1 MNPNLRYQFENA
13 SPATALLGPA
23 LLKLN
28 PAPDFRPPTPTPTP
42 TPTPIPAAA
51 TASYPKTPGVRLDE
65 IKTRIHQEI
74 LSLMDWQRMDSM
86 APDRLRSELKAL
98 TEELMATHKLAL
110 NETERRLI
118 IQAIQDEML
127 GLGPIESLLSDP
139 TVSDILVN
147 GPFKVYAERHGKIV
161 HTDVQFDNEAH
172 LLRVIDRI
180 VSRIG
185 RRVDEMS
192 PMVDARLPD
201 GSRVNAVIPPLAM
214 DGPLLSI
221 RRFAVVPF
229 SVHDLINMGTL
240 TAGMAEL
247 IQGLVRARLNV
258 LVSGGTGSGKTTLL
272 NVMSSSIPGDER
284 IITIEDAAELQ
295 LQQPHVVRMETR
307 PPNIEGKGEISQRDL
322 LRNSLRMRPDRIIMG
337 EVRGGE
343 VLDMLQ
349 AMNTGHDGS
358 MTTIHA
364 NSPRD
369 ALTRLEHM
377 LGMAGLKAESRA
389 LRQQIAAALSVVIQ
403 VSRLSDGQRKITSLQ
418 EITGIEGEVISM
430 QEIFRFEQTGLNP
443 DGRVQGQFV
452 ATGIRPKFAQRL
464 ITRGIVLSDDLFEPT
479 QRWS

>member
-1 MNPNLRYQFENA
+1 MKTSLRYQFENA
-13 SPATALLGPA
+13 SPNEVLL
-23 LLKLN
+23 
-28 PAPDFRPPTPTPTP
+28 RPLQGPTPMGPEVAPLAGIT
-42 TPTPIPAAA
+42 A
-51 TASYPKTPGVRLDE
+51 TNATTKTPASAEHPHAQGVRLDE
-65 IKTRIHQEI
+65 IKVRIHQEI
-74 LSLMDWQRMDSM
+74 LSLMDWQRMESM

-98 TEELMATHKLAL
+98 TEELIAKNKLAL
-110 NETERRLI
+110 NDNERRGI
-118 IQAIQDEML
+118 TQAIQDEML

-147 GPFKVYAERHGKIV
+147 GPFQVYVERHGKIV
-161 HTDVQFDNEAH
+161 RTPVQFDNDAH
-172 LLRVIDRI
+172 LMRVIDRI

-229 SVHDLINMGTL
+229 SVQDLIALGTL

-247 IQGLVRARLNV
+247 IQALVRARLNV

-272 NVMSSSIPGDER
+272 NVMSASIPVDER

-307 PPNIEGKGEISQRDL
+307 PPNIEGKGEIAQRDL

-389 LRQQIAAALSVVIQ
+389 MRQQISAALSVVIQ
-403 VSRLSDGQRKITSLQ
+403 VSRLSDGQRKITSVQ
-418 EITGIEGEVISM
+418 EITGIEGDVITM
-430 QEIFRFEQTGLNP
+430 QEIFRFEQTGLDP
-443 DGRVQGQFV
+443 DGRVQGLFV
-452 ATGIRPKFAQRL
+452 ATGIRPKFVQRL
-464 ITRGIVLSDDLFEPT
+464 ISRGIPLSDNLFNPT
-479 QRWS
+479 ERWT

>member
-1 MNPNLRYQFENA
+1 MG
-13 SPATALLGPA
+13 S
-23 LLKLN
+23 LN
-28 PAPDFRPPTPTPTP
+28 GTTR
-42 TPTPIPAAA
+42 
-51 TASYPKTPGVRLDE
+51 SNGLRLDD

-74 LSLMDWQRMDSM
+74 LSLMDWQRMESM
-86 APDRLRSELKAL
+86 APERLRSELRQL
-98 TEELMATHKLAL
+98 TEELISTQKLAL
-110 NETERRLI
+110 NETERRVI

-127 GLGPIESLLSDP
+127 GLGPIEPLLSDP

-147 GPFKVYAERHGKIV
+147 GPFQVYAERRGKIV
-161 HTDVQFDNEAH
+161 HTDVQFDSEAH

-201 GSRVNAVIPPLAM
+201 GSRVNAVIAPLAM
-214 DGPLLSI
+214 DGALLSI

-229 SVHDLINMGTL
+229 TVQDLIRMGAL

-247 IQGLVRARLNV
+247 INGLVRARLNV

-272 NVMSSSIPGDER
+272 NVMSASIPVDER

-295 LQQPHVVRMETR
+295 LQQPHVVRLETR

-337 EVRGGE
+337 EVRGAE

-389 LRQQIAAALSVVIQ
+389 LRQQIGAALSVVIQ

-418 EITGIEGEVISM
+418 EITGIEGDVISM
-430 QEIFRFEQTGLNP
+430 QEIFRFEQTGLSP

-452 ATGIRPKFAQRL
+452 ATGIRPKFVQRL
-464 ITRGIVLSDDLFEPT
+464 NTRGIALSDTLFEPT
-479 QRWS
+479 QAWN

>member
-1 MNPNLRYQFENA
+1 VNPSLRSQFEI
-13 SPATALLGPA
+13 
-23 LLKLN
+23 
-28 PAPDFRPPTPTPTP
+28 PAPMNTLGDTDQAPLHNGRAFWGGAMSAIGRQSP
-42 TPTPIPAAA
+42 
-51 TASYPKTPGVRLDE
+51 SGNELDN
-65 IKTRIHQEI
+65 IKAQIHQEI
-74 LSLMDWQRMDSM
+74 LSLMDWQRMESM
-86 APDRLRSELKAL
+86 APERLRQELKVL
-98 TEELMATHKLAL
+98 TEQLIETHKLAL
-110 NETERRLI
+110 NETDRRLI
-118 IQAIQDEML
+118 IQGIQDEML
-127 GLGPIESLLSDP
+127 GLGPIEPLLSDP
-139 TVSDILVN
+139 SVSDILVN
-147 GPFKVYAERHGKIV
+147 GPYQVYAERHGKIV

-201 GSRVNAVIPPLAM
+201 GSRVNAVIPPLAI

-229 SVHDLINMGTL
+229 TVQDLIGFGAM

-247 IQGLVRARLNV
+247 IQGLVRARLNL

-272 NVMSSSIPGDER
+272 NVMSASIPADER

-295 LQQPHVVRMETR
+295 LQQPHVVRMESR

-389 LRQQIAAALSVVIQ
+389 MRQQIGSALSVVIQ
-403 VSRLSDGQRKITSLQ
+403 VSRLSDGQRKVTSLQ
-418 EITGIEGEVISM
+418 EITGTEGDVVSM
-430 QEIFRFEQTGLNP
+430 QEIFKFDQTGISP
-443 DGRVQGQFV
+443 EGRVLGAFV
-452 ATGIRPKFAQRL
+452 ATGIRPKFSQRL
-464 ITRGIVLSDDLFEPT
+464 STRGIVLSEKLFEPT
-479 QRWS
+479 QGWS

>member
-1 MNPNLRYQFENA
+1 MNPNLRSQFENA
-13 SPATALLGPA
+13 GAAAVL
-23 LLKLN
+23 LN
-28 PAPDFRPPTPTPTP
+28 PGLMHTVNA
-42 TPTPIPAAA
+42 PIPNAAWVDPLDDA
-51 TASYPKTPGVRLDE
+51 RPNGLRLDS

-74 LSLMDWQRMDSM
+74 LSQMDWQRMESM
-86 APDRLRSELKAL
+86 APERLRSELKAL
-98 TEELMATHKLAL
+98 TEELIATQKLAL
-110 NETERRLI
+110 NESERRLI

-127 GLGPIESLLSDP
+127 GLGPIEALLSDP

-147 GPFKVYAERHGKIV
+147 GPFQVFAERRGKIER
-161 HTDVQFDNEAH
+161 TEVQFDNEAH

-229 SVHDLINMGTL
+229 TVHDLIARGAL
-240 TAGMAEL
+240 TPGMAEL

-272 NVMSSSIPGDER
+272 NVMSASIPADER

-389 LRQQIAAALSVVIQ
+389 LRQQIGAALSVVIQ
-403 VSRLSDGQRKITSLQ
+403 VSRLSDGQRKVTSLQ
-418 EITGIEGEVISM
+418 EITGIEGDVITM
-430 QEIFRFEQTGLNP
+430 QEIFRFEQTGPDP
-443 DGRVQGQFV
+443 DGRVHGQFV
-452 ATGIRPKFAQRL
+452 ATGIRPKFAQRMV
-464 ITRGIVLSDDLFEPT
+464 TRGIALSDSLFEPT
-479 QRWS
+479 QGWS

>member
-1 MNPNLRYQFENA
+1 MG
-13 SPATALLGPA
+13 S
-23 LLKLN
+23 LN
-28 PAPDFRPPTPTPTP
+28 GTTR
-42 TPTPIPAAA
+42 
-51 TASYPKTPGVRLDE
+51 SNGLRLDD

-74 LSLMDWQRMDSM
+74 LSLMDWQRMESM
-86 APDRLRSELKAL
+86 APERLRSELRQL
-98 TEELMATHKLAL
+98 TEELISTQKLAL
-110 NETERRLI
+110 NETERRVI

-127 GLGPIESLLSDP
+127 GLGPIEPLLSDP

-147 GPFKVYAERHGKIV
+147 GPFQVYAERRGKIV
-161 HTDVQFDNEAH
+161 HTDVQFDSEAH

-201 GSRVNAVIPPLAM
+201 GSRVNAVIAPLAM
-214 DGPLLSI
+214 DGALLSI

-229 SVHDLINMGTL
+229 TVQDLIRMGAL

-247 IQGLVRARLNV
+247 INGLVRARLNV

-272 NVMSSSIPGDER
+272 NVMSASIPVDER

-295 LQQPHVVRMETR
+295 LQQPHVVRLETR

-337 EVRGGE
+337 EVRGAE

-389 LRQQIAAALSVVIQ
+389 LRQQIGAALSVVIQ

-418 EITGIEGEVISM
+418 EITGIEGDVISM

-452 ATGIRPKFAQRL
+452 ATGIRPKFVQRL
-464 ITRGIVLSDDLFEPT
+464 NTRGIALSDTLFEPT
-479 QRWS
+479 QAWS